1 MQMDK
6 ILRINMGASGGPSQS
21 VEKAGEFTALG
32 GRATTS
38 MIVAKEVPPDCHPL
52 GAENKLV
59 IAPGML
65 SGTAAAMSG
74 RISVGCKSPLTGGIK
89 ESNAG
94 GQPAQVMARLG
105 YAAIIIEGKPATDDL
120 YKIHIDKD
128 KVTISVDNSLKL
140 MDNYPLIEK
149 LRVEYG
155 DKVAFMSIGS
165 AGERKMAAASIAC
178 TDPELRPSRHCGR
191 GGVGA
196 VMGSK
201 QVKAII
207 FDDSGCTHRQP
218 KDPEKFKAANRT
230 YVEGIRKHAVSGEGL
245 PAYGTNILTNVL
257 NEAGG
262 YPTRN
267 FKTGFFEGGTN
278 ISGETQAELEVKR
291 GGLATH
297 GCHRGCV
304 IQCSGVFNDK
314 DGKFLTK
321 QPEYETVWSHGG
333 HCGID
338 DLDTIAM
345 LDFLDDNIGVDTIE
359 MGVAIGVAMDG
370 GVIEFGDCEG
380 AIRLVR
386 DEVGKGTPLGRIL
399 GNGAQMT
406 GKAFAVERVPVV
418 KGQAIPAYDP
428 RTVQGIGVTYATST
442 MGADHTAGYAVAT
455 NILKVGGD
463 VDPLKPEGQVE
474 LSRNLQIAT
483 TAIDSTGM
491 CLFIAFPILDQP
503 ETFEAL
509 LDMLGA
515 FYGIKMTGDDV
526 VALGKKVLNLE
537 REFNKKAGF
546 GAEDDRL
553 PRFFKTEPLP
563 PHNITFAV
571 KDQELDELYNWS

>member
-1 MQMDK
+1 MDK

-21 VEKAGEFTALG
+21 IEKAGEFTALG

-65 SGTAAAMSG
+65 SGTTGAMSG

-149 LRVEYG
+149 LRKEHG
-155 DKVAFMSIGS
+155 DNAAYMSIGS

-196 VMGSK
+196 VMGAK

-207 FDDSGCTHRQP
+207 FDDKGCQQRPP
-218 KDPEKFKAANRT
+218 KDPDGFKAANRA

-304 IQCSGVFNDK
+304 IQCSGVYNDK

-345 LDFLDDNIGVDTIE
+345 LDYLDDNIGVDTIE

-370 GVIEFGDCEG
+370 GVIEFGDGEG

-399 GNGAQMT
+399 GNGAAMT

-503 ETFEAL
+503 ETFDAL
-509 LDMLGA
+509 LGMLGA
-515 FYGIKMTGDDV
+515 FYGTKMTGDDV
-526 VALGKKVLNLE
+526 IALGKKVLNME

-571 KDQELDELYNWS
+571 KDEELDELYNWS

>member
-1 MQMDK
+1 MDK
-6 ILRINMGASGGPSQS
+6 ILRINMGAAGGPQQS
-21 VEKAGEFTALG
+21 IEKAGEFAALG

-38 MIVAKEVPPDCHPL
+38 TIVGQEVPPDCHPL

-65 SGTAAAMSG
+65 SGTAAAISG

-94 GQPAQVMARLG
+94 GQAAQVLARLG
-105 YAAIIIEGKPATDDL
+105 YAAIVIEGIPEGDDL
-120 YKIHIDKD
+120 YKIHINKD
-128 KVTISVDNSLKL
+128 RVEISVDNSNKL
-140 MDNYPLIEK
+140 LDNYPLIEK
-149 LRVEYG
+149 LQKEYG
-155 DKVAFMSIGS
+155 DKVAYMSIGT
-165 AGERKMAAASIAC
+165 AGERLMASASIAC
-178 TDPELRPSRHCGR
+178 TDPELRPTRHCGR

-201 QVKAII
+201 KIKVII
-207 FDDSGCTHRQP
+207 LDDAGCKNRPPQ
-218 KDPEKFKAANRT
+218 DAEKFKAANRAF
-230 YVEGIRKHAVSGEGL
+230 VEGIRKHPVSGEGL

-262 YPTRN
+262 YPTKN
-267 FKTGFFEGGTN
+267 FKTGFFEGGTK
-278 ISGETQAELEVKR
+278 ISGEAQAELETSR
-291 GGLATH
+291 GGKATH

-304 IQCSGVFNDK
+304 IQCSGIYNDK
-314 DGKFLTK
+314 DGNYLTK

-333 HCGID
+333 HCGIS
-338 DLDTIAM
+338 DLDTIAT
-345 LDFLDDNIGVDTIE
+345 LDYWDDNVGVDTIE
-359 MGVAIGVAMDG
+359 MGVAVGVAMDA

-380 AIRLVR
+380 AISLLR
-386 DEVGKGTPLGRIL
+386 DEVAKGTGLGRIL
-399 GNGAQMT
+399 GGGAGMV
-406 GKAFAVERVPVV
+406 GKAFGVTRVPVV
-418 KGQAIPAYDP
+418 KNQALPAYDP

-483 TAIDSTGM
+483 TAIDSTGL

-503 ETFEAL
+503 ETFQSMLDL
-509 LDMLGA
+509 LGG
-515 FYGIKMTGDDV
+515 FYGIEMTGDDV
-526 VALGKKVLNLE
+526 VALGQKVLSLE
-537 REFNKKAGF
+537 RKFNKAAGF

-553 PRFFKTEPLP
+553 PSFFKNEELP
-563 PHNITFAV
+563 PHNLTFGV
-571 KDQELDELYNWS
+571 TDEELDQLYNWD